1 MLHVAATWEGKTA
14 TFETNRMI
22 RCLAFIRVSSCSTDW
37 EILGKGIHY
46 LLDSLTKSLSRFVV
60 KPLEGGIK
68 TTKPNASQ
76 ELD

>member
-1 MLHVAATWEGKTA
+1 MSRIHQGVKL
-14 TFETNRMI
+14 
-22 RCLAFIRVSSCSTDW
+22 LTDW